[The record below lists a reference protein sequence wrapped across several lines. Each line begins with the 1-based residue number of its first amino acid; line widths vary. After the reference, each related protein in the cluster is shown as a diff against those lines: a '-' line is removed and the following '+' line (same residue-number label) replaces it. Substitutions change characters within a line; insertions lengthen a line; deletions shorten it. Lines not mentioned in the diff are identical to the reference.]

1 MNAIVSTEELPT
13 LGEDSVAPTAAQRVN
28 ALLWETRMLLDFLE
42 GDLTPERSWLR
53 GSRLQ

>member
-1 MNAIVSTEELPT
+1 MQALPA
-13 LGEDSVAPTAAQRVN
+13 LAEAARPPTAGQRVN

-53 GSRLQ
+53 GSRL